1 MLTNE
6 TVFKTNLLIL
16 HPTCPGAGKQTK
28 LPADN
33 WYSINICC
41 KNKWSYINEQIL
53 KKKRM
58 HDSSSIEAFKTTKS
72 QLEKQNLNFDQEY
85 RKKH

>member
-53 KKKRM
+53 KKKKECM
-58 HDSSSIEAFKTTKS
+58 IPVVLKHS
-72 QLEKQNLNFDQEY
+72 KQQKVN
-85 RKKH
+85 